1 MNEVHKITRVKSA
14 LTIEDVATELQCSK
28 THVQNM
34 IHGRVAD
41 VPALP
46 AVKTGR
52 MYRVR
57 RASLDRWLDQREKIA
72 A

>member
-1 MNEVHKITRVKSA
+1 MNEDSHISPVRSA

-34 IHGRVAD
+34 IHGRVGD
-41 VPALP
+41 VPPLP

-57 RASLDRWLDQREKIA
+57 RASLDRWLEQCEKIA